1 MVNSKKAR
9 SAGGTAKQATGSCE
23 RAAQQSQKKYNTG
36 KDEKSIYDLLPVGAE
51 NAVGRRQLSALTG
64 LPDRQ
69 LRRKIAAERMEGLL
83 ILSST
88 AEVGGGY
95 FRAAN
100 VAELRRWVAM
110 MQSHISAVLAV
121 IRAAQEAIAK
131 AAEGADNE

>member
-1 MVNSKKAR
+1 MTSKKAR
-9 SAGGTAKQATGSCE
+9 PDGGASGQATGSCE

-51 NAVGRRQLSALTG
+51 NAVSRRQLSAMTG
-64 LPDRQ
+64 LPDRR
-69 LRRKIAAERMEGLL
+69 LRRQIAEERRSGLL
-83 ILSST
+83 ILSSAT

-121 IRAAQEAIAK
+121 TRAAQKAI
-131 AAEGADNE
+131 ETEREIGG